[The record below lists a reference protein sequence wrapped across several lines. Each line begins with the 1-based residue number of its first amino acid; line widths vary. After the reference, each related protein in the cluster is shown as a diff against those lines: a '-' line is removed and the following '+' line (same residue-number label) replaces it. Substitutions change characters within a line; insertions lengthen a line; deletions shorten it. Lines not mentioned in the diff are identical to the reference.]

1 MLQVTLF
8 QRIENLLSVMQNTE
22 ILMTVLDSFEKEYNT
37 LQIKLNTLL
46 EGSQDANT
54 RNNMLNDI
62 CSHVNRS
69 VNTIKKDV
77 GSRKLMKEIL
87 KIEEGMKF
95 SLENEFHETEY
106 LKYVLNNVNYFADI
120 YDKYISDSTLINA
133 YQLLNFAHEFK
144 LTLSQFSEVF
154 NFILGNISSDY
165 ECSEGEMEFSIT
177 LFYAENPKDF
187 AEKILAINALY
198 DELCFLLNVSQAESP
213 LRIGKI
219 ESGSLFTKLFGD
231 TRVVGL
237 LCSFVERGFD
247 YLHRNYTKE
256 GKIASIP
263 KQLEAFN
270 SILDYVRKMEENGID
285 TSEAK
290 EKLAKGAANLAD
302 NLNTLIKGQPSIE
315 INGKQFSIGDKAAQ
329 QAIIEKNR
337 DLRISYEEKSP
348 IETGISTA
356 EGVKI
361 APNPSN

>member
-8 QRIENLLSVMQNTE
+8 QRIESLLSVMQNAETLMKVINAFE
-22 ILMTVLDSFEKEYNT
+22 REYDIIQNNMNILF
-37 LQIKLNTLL
+37 
-46 EGSQDANT
+46 EGSQDGGT
-54 RNNMLNDI
+54 RNNQLSVIYNRIND
-62 CSHVNRS
+62 S
-69 VNTIKKDV
+69 VGAIKKDY
-77 GSRKLMKEIL
+77 GSRRLMKEISE
-87 KIEEGMKF
+87 IEEKIQF
-95 SLENEFHETEY
+95 SLRNEFHEVDY
-106 LKYVLNNVNYFADI
+106 LKSILNKIDDFANA
-120 YDKYISDSTLINA
+120 YDKYISHSIVVNA
-133 YQLLNFAHEFK
+133 YQLLNASHEFK
-144 LTLSQFSEVF
+144 KSISLFKDSLFF
-154 NFILGNISSDY
+154 ALKNISNDY
-165 ECSEGEMEFSIT
+165 ECLEGEMAFSIT
-177 LFYAENPKDF
+177 LAYAENPKDF

-256 GKIASIP
+256 GRIASIP
-263 KQLEAFN
+263 KQLEASN
-270 SILDYVRKMEENGID
+270 SILDYVKELEKSGVD
-285 TSEAK
+285 VSEAK
-290 EKLAKGAANLAD
+290 DSLAKGAAIIAD
-302 NLNTLIKGQPSIE
+302 NLNILIKGQSSIE
-315 INGKQFSIGDKAAQ
+315 INGKQFGNKAEQ
-329 QAIIEKNR
+329 QALIEKNR